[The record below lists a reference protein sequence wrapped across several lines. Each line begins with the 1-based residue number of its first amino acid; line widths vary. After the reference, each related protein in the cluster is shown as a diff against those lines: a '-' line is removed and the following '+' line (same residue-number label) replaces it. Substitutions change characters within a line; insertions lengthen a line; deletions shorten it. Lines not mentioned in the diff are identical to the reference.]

1 MPPKEEAY
9 FKMFGPVGLQT
20 PKMKDDSSRLVCDF
34 PSFLNVYLFSEV
46 LRGALAISNSYW
58 KKLEQ
63 YNFNQPI
70 DSASVFVQRN
80 NILICNIHDMSP
92 YLVDFSF
99 SVLLKAAIAD
109 TI

>member
-46 LRGALAISNSYW
+46 EYFQGGLAISNSYY

-63 YNFNQPI
+63 YNFNQPEI
-70 DSASVFVQRN
+70 DSASVFVQRR

-92 YLVDFSF
+92 YLVDLPFLCCSK
-99 SVLLKAAIAD
+99 LL
-109 TI
+109 